1 MDQASERVKLAER
14 INHALKE
21 RSDKDWNYSRISL
34 INKSL
39 HDITSP
45 YVLSCEWIELDQA
58 QGENDLKTLA
68 GEIKWGDRHS
78 SELGILELI
87 SLRLNKALLETTSDE
102 FWDNRRPVIRVQDRD
117 LLIQQG
123 ITDAFWYAVEEVRGE
138 DFDNR

>member
-1 MDQASERVKLAER
+1 MDQATELVKLAER
-14 INHALKE
+14 INHALQE

-34 INKSL
+34 VHKSL
-39 HDITSP
+39 QDLTSP
-45 YVLSCEWIELDQA
+45 YVLTCEWIKVDENQA
-58 QGENDLKTLA
+58 ENDLKTLA
-68 GEIKWGDRHS
+68 GEVRWGDRHS

-87 SLRLNKALLETTSDE
+87 SLRLNKALIETTSDD

-117 LLIQQG
+117 TLIQQG